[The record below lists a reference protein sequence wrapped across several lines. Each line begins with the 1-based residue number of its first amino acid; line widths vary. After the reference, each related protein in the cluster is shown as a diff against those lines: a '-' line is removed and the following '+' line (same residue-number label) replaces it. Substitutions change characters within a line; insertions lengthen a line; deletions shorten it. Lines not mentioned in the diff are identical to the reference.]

1 MKLSEQTSN
10 ILNSVKWQLLR
21 DNRDNA
27 HSILTHITNTY
38 ETATPCTRATVD
50 IYNSLNN
57 LRNNNVTMAQL
68 CEWVELNQ
76 GHRIKNKKDFEY
88 IVNTIALKA

>member
-1 MKLSEQTSN
+1 MKLSQQTSN

-21 DNRDNA
+21 DSRDTA
-27 HSILTHITNTY
+27 CSVLTHITNVY
-38 ETATPCTRATVD
+38 EQIKPCTQATVD

-57 LRNNNVTMAQL
+57 LRNNNVTIAQL
-68 CEWVELNQ
+68 CEWVELNK